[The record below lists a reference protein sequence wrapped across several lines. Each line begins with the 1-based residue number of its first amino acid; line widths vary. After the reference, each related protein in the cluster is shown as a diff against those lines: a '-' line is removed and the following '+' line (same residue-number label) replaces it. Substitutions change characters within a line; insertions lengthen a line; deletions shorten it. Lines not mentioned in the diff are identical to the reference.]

1 MTKFALVTGG
11 SSGLGK
17 SMVELLVGKGYH
29 VFALSR
35 KIEPFPG
42 DSVSAIRCD
51 ITDED
56 SIRQALE
63 IVRQTT
69 DELDVLANFAG
80 FGISGPIETTPIEH
94 VKQQFSVN
102 FFGTVA
108 ITQACI
114 PLLRARRGRIL
125 TISSVASTIPIPF
138 QSFYS
143 STKSA
148 LTTWSL
154 CLNNE
159 LKPFG
164 IRAIVVL
171 PGDLSTGFTD
181 NRVHVEASDLYVDR
195 VGKSIAKMEQ
205 DERTGKT
212 PDQAVQSFYK
222 MLTKKNPS
230 PYYVLGADYLLF
242 TWIYRLMPAR
252 FSNWV
257 IGQLYAR

>member
-1 MTKFALVTGG
+1 MSKFALVTGG

-17 SMVELLVGKGYH
+17 SLVELLADNGYH

-35 KIEPFPG
+35 KIEPFPS
-42 DSVSAIRCD
+42 DAVTAIRCD
-51 ITDED
+51 ITDES
-56 SIRQALE
+56 SIEQALD

-69 DELDVLANFAG
+69 EELDILANCAG
-80 FGISGPIETTPIEH
+80 FGISGPIETTPLEQA
-94 VKQQFSVN
+94 KRQFDVN
-102 FFGTVA
+102 FFGTFA
-108 ITQACI
+108 ITKAVI
-114 PLLRARRGRIL
+114 PFLRPRKGRIIS
-125 TISSVASTIPIPF
+125 ISSVASTIPIPF

-154 CLNNE
+154 CLDNE

-181 NRVHVEASDLYVDR
+181 NRVHVESSDLYVTR
-195 VGKSIAKMEQ
+195 VDSSIARMEK
-205 DERTGKT
+205 DERSGKT
-212 PDQAVQSFYK
+212 PQEVAKRFYQI
-222 MLTKKNPS
+222 LHKKNPS
-230 PYYVLGADYLLF
+230 PLYVIGADYLLF
-242 TWIYRLMPAR
+242 TILYRIMPTR

-257 IGQLYAR
+257 VGRMYAR